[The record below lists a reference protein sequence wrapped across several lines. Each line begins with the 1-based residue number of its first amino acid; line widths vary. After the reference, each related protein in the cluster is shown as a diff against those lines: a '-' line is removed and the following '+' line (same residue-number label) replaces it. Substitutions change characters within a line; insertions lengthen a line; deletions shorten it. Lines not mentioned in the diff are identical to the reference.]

1 MLYRRKL
8 LLALLEIF
16 GGKLERVQL
25 QKLLLLVAKRQKVA
39 SFHFV
44 PYKRGCYSFLA
55 NADLSTMTKLGQV
68 STDGKTYWE
77 KTDEKIYFSSLNE
90 SDRQCLKLVKAKF
103 GAYSSHDLIR
113 YTYIEYPFYAI
124 NSQIATE
131 YLSDEELEK
140 VKNARTV
147 RTNIALFT
155 IGYEGLTLEQYLNKL
170 IVSDVRVLCD
180 VRNNPMS
187 MKYGFSKSQLQNA
200 CEQVGIVYKHFPEV
214 GIQSAERQNLV
225 TQGDYDKL
233 FARYKNENLSQTKS
247 IQHQI
252 FELLEQ
258 NKRIALTCFE
268 QNVCQCHRKPLSEA
282 IAKLEGWH
290 YEIRHL

>member
-1 MLYRRKL
+1 MQSGKNRL
-8 LLALLEIF
+8 LSIL
-16 GGKLERVQL
+16 
-25 QKLLLLVAKRQKVA
+25 
-39 SFHFV
+39 
-44 PYKRGCYSFLA
+44 FLA

-68 STDGKTYWE
+68 STDGKTDWA

-113 YTYIEYPFYAI
+113 HTYIEYPFYAI
-124 NSQIATE
+124 NSQVAVE
-131 YLSDEELEK
+131 YLNDEELEK

-170 IVSDVRVLCD
+170 IIADVKVLCD

-187 MKYGFSKSQLQNA
+187 MKYGFSKNQLQNA
-200 CEQVGIVYKHFPEV
+200 CEQIGIVYKHFPEV
-214 GIQSAERQNLV
+214 GIQSEERQNLV

-233 FARYKNENLSQTKS
+233 FARYKNENLPQTQS
-247 IQHQI
+247 VQRQI
-252 FELLEQ
+252 FELLEHD
-258 NKRIALTCFE
+258 KRIALTCFE
-268 QNVCQCHRKPLSEA
+268 QNVCQCHRKPLAEA